1 MRSLISI
8 DFLAPKW
15 AWNLKAHMWYQLS
28 PFTSSNVLPAM
39 QHDPDNIHQ
48 SFSRYVLIQSPT
60 KLDTMSNNDGERKPS
75 MLHLFTSFH
84 NQILAP
90 SRFKSINF

>member
-60 KLDTMSNNDGERKPS
+60 KLDTMSKR
-75 MLHLFTSFH
+75 
-84 NQILAP
+84 
-90 SRFKSINF
+90 